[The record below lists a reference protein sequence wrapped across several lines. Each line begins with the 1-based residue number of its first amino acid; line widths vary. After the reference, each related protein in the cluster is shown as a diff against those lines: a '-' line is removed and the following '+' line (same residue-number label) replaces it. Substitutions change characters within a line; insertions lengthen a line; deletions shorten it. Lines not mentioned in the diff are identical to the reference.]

1 MTDAEKLR
9 KIAEWLGF
17 GVPHAST
24 GTLEVFIFLRRIADL
39 LDAVPPETL
48 CALGAKEPTREM
60 IHVGAQAI
68 IALTRTVDTH
78 SVKPTIDEI
87 EKMMNEAELPN
98 INMAADG
105 TIIMS
110 RPVVVTARMA
120 AEVILKAA
128 LFSALLAAAPAK
140 PEG

>member
-1 MTDAEKLR
+1 MTDAERLR
-9 KIAEWLGF
+9 ELANNFDRGY
-17 GVPHAST
+17 PSST
-24 GTLEVFIFLRRIADL
+24 PWNCAAHLRRIADL